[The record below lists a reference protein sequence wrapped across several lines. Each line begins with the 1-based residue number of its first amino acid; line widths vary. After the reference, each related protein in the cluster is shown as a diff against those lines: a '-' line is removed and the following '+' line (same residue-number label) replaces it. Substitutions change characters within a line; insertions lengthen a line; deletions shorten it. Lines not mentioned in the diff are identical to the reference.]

1 MPEQPAIISSCGVI
15 MPEKGIVDFEGE
27 GVDAMVA
34 PELPVKEMIPDPML
48 RRRLTRLSCLSV
60 IAALKAVKDI
70 DDKSIT
76 DIPVIFGTGFGEQ
89 DATFSFF
96 DGLIDKGPRLARSIY
111 FSHSVPNTP
120 VSYLSIYKKITAPV
134 WTILQGLD
142 TAEAVL
148 LMGLQ
153 MLRSGMESI
162 IAGAADVLP
171 VAHIRDK
178 NLMKYLR
185 ARGVM
190 PGEGAGFIILS
201 KPGAK
206 GLGAQISSVIR
217 LPYHGEIS
225 RAGEFRNFL
234 YRTWLENK
242 GQKGIHLFR
251 NNRTTSIL
259 FKLCSNKISGCE
271 FLPDWGLNPSA
282 GILDLIYTIKTFK
295 DNEFINIWGVN
306 EEGGISLIK
315 LQRTS
320 N

>member
-1 MPEQPAIISSCGVI
+1 MPEHPATISSCGVI
-15 MPEKGIVDFEGE
+15 MPKKGVVDFEGE
-27 GVDAMVA
+27 EMNAMVA
-34 PELPVKEMIPDPML
+34 PELPVKKMIPDPMF
-48 RRRLTRLSCLSV
+48 RRRLTRLSRLSI
-60 IAALKAVKDI
+60 IAALRATKGI
-70 DDKSIT
+70 DDKLIT
-76 DIPVIFGTGFGEQ
+76 NMPVIFGTGFGEQ

-171 VAHIRDK
+171 PAHIRDK
-178 NLMKYLR
+178 SLMKYLKT
-185 ARGVM
+185 RGVM
-190 PGEGAGFIILS
+190 LGEGAGFIMLS
-201 KPGAK
+201 KPGIK
-206 GLGAQISSVIR
+206 GLGLQISSVMR
-217 LPYHGEIS
+217 LPYYGEIS
-225 RAGEFRNFL
+225 RASEFRNFL

-242 GQKGIHLFR
+242 GQEDIHLFR

-259 FKLCSNKISGCE
+259 FKLCNKKISGCE

-295 DNEFINIWGVN
+295 NNEFISIWGVN

-320 N
+320 D